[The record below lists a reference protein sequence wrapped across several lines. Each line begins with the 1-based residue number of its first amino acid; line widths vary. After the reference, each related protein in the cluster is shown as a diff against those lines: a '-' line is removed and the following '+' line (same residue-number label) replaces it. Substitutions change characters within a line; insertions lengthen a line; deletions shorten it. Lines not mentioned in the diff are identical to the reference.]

1 MTAAI
6 GKFNKHY
13 TEIAKKIDK
22 GFSDLQVC
30 ERMLIVWIMLAL
42 VLCLHFVVIPI
53 WLFLI

>member
-1 MTAAI
+1 MTSAI
-6 GKFNKHY
+6 EKFNKHY
-13 TEIAKKIDK
+13 TEIVKKIDE
-22 GFSDLQVC
+22 GFSDLKVG